1 VHVVVR
7 CAGLWGKSDLSSN
20 DPISPRRRFST
31 AAGFLFLE
39 QWIES
44 KGFLMTQTS
53 TDTAN
58 FADTLR
64 TSRPRDADAV
74 AEPSRDHLS
83 HIQLLEAESIHIIR
97 EVAAE
102 FERPVMLYSIG
113 KDSSVMLRLAQKAF
127 HPAPIPFPLLHVDTG
142 YKFREMLEFRDRYT
156 AELGLKLLVWRNE
169 EALADG
175 ANPIRLGTQRCCG
188 LLKTQALLDG
198 LRAHGFDAAFGGARR
213 DEEKSR
219 AKERI
224 FSFRDSAGQWDPKNQ
239 RPELWSLFNGRIG
252 PGESIRVFP
261 LSNWTELDIWHY
273 IHLEKIPIVPLYF
286 AKERRMLVRGDSLIP
301 VEQPFVKGLPGEE
314 QWVKCRLRSL
324 GCSPCTGAI
333 RSDADTVP
341 KIIAELMAVRN
352 SERANRIIDHDQDGS
367 MELKKREGYF

>member
-1 VHVVVR
+1 MMPVAESRSVKTSPPIP
-7 CAGLWGKSDLSSN
+7 ASS
-20 DPISPRRRFST
+20 SPR
-31 AAGFLFLE
+31 L
-39 QWIES
+39 
-44 KGFLMTQTS
+44 
-53 TDTAN
+53 N
-58 FADTLR
+58 HLR
-64 TSRPRDADAV
+64 
-74 AEPSRDHLS
+74 
-83 HIQLLEAESIHIIR
+83 LLEAESIHILR
-97 EVAAE
+97 EVASE

-127 HPAPIPFPLLHVDTG
+127 YPAPIPFPLLHIDTG
-142 YKFREMLEFRDRYT
+142 FKFREMITFRDRMAADVG
-156 AELGLKLLVWRNE
+156 AELLVWRNE
-169 EALADG
+169 PAIAAG
-175 ANPIRLGTQRCCG
+175 ANPIALDTKRCCG

-198 LRAHGFDAAFGGARR
+198 LAHYGFNAAFGGARR

-224 FSFRDSAGQWDPKNQ
+224 YSFRDKAGQWDPKNQ
-239 RPELWSLFNGRIG
+239 RPELWNLYNSRIH

-261 LSNWTELDIWHY
+261 LSNWTEMDVWQY
-273 IHLEKIPIVPLYF
+273 IYRENIPIVPLYF

-314 QWVKCRLRSL
+314 QWVRCRLRSL

-341 KIIAELMAVRN
+341 KIIAELISFRS

-367 MELKKREGYF
+367 MEIKKREGYF